1 MYGHVF
7 TYILNWTSVVMNPAI
22 YVGTQE
28 KYRIALRLL
37 FSGNKERI
45 RRNSLRT
52 SRSDNG
58 DHPHPAK
65 FYVRQIS
72 SNTDS
77 QNEFSHAERHSSRK
91 IQRKV
96 SFSMK

>member
-1 MYGHVF
+1 
-7 TYILNWTSVVMNPAI
+7 MNPAI

-37 FSGNKERI
+37 LSGNKERI

-52 SRSDNG
+52 SRSENADDG
-58 DHPHPAK
+58 QAAK

-77 QNEFSHAERHSSRK
+77 GCGRASKSDYKRTERHSSTK
-91 IQRKV
+91 VERKV

>member
-1 MYGHVF
+1 
-7 TYILNWTSVVMNPAI
+7 MNPAI

-37 FSGNKERI
+37 LSGNKERI

-52 SRSDNG
+52 SRSENADDG
-58 DHPHPAK
+58 QAAK

-72 SNTDS
+72 SNNDSGCGRSS
-77 QNEFSHAERHSSRK
+77 QNDYKHAERYSSK
-91 IQRKV
+91 KVERKV